1 MNFHEFG
8 KTTEK
13 WFALAILVIASAM
26 IFWGFFDGDYAFGNL
41 RADLIILAIL
51 GTNGSIIGYQTF
63 YKDVSKDD

>member
-8 KTTEK
+8 KKTEN
-13 WFALAILVIASAM
+13 WFALSVLVIASAM
-26 IFWGFFDGDYAFGNL
+26 ICRGFFYSFYAFGNL

-63 YKDVSKDD
+63 YKDVSKGD

>member
-1 MNFHEFG
+1 
-8 KTTEK
+8 
-13 WFALAILVIASAM
+13 M